1 MNFSKDKWAATES
14 SLREFSKRLEAE
26 LAQARSRV
34 QTASAEANARL
45 EKALAELAG
54 SEAKMQKM
62 QVLIDESQV
71 SHNLLLL
78 VVIISFVVLL
88 KFFKTLFEQ
97 SFTQYYK
104 YQPQKKN
111 SALCEDRKR
120 KRSYLSEL

>member
-45 EKALAELAG
+45 EKALAELAQ

-104 YQPQKKN
+104 CINHKKN